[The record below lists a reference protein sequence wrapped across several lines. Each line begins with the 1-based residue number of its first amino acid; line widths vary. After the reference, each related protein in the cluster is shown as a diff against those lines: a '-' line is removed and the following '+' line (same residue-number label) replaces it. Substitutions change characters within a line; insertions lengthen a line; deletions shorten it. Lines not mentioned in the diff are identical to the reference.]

1 MKQLNLGVLG
11 AGLATILA
19 LLVGFMINI
28 SATKKLCK
36 SLTSEKKKLHV
47 TKTEMSETLKLA
59 LPCMLQQF
67 IMYLSSVAIQPTV
80 NSFGDSSIAAYSI
93 ALKIYDIC
101 TIFFFSTSRGLSVF
115 CSQCLGNKK
124 IHLIKKGM
132 LSTILIT
139 VAVRRINETKEN
151 AKNTMIESIELAA
164 ENYVIDFN
172 DELLELNKNDY
183 MYITLQTLIENN
195 YFTENLIDPTTK
207 KSLPLSNLVYITRE
221 PNGKINSYYDENQR
235 ESSKIRLIGK
245 YNVYIKLGD
254 NYEDSGV
261 TAELKDGTDVTDNVE
276 KTENIDLTKPGTY
289 KVTYSLGDVKI
300 SRNVII
306 YK

>member
-47 TKTEMSETLKLA
+47 TKTEISETLKLA
-59 LPCMLQQF
+59 LPCTLQQF

-132 LSTILIT
+132 LSTILLTI
-139 VAVRRINETKEN
+139 VFSAPIIIFALLFPDSIASVFIN
-151 AKNTMIESIELAA
+151 
-164 ENYVIDFN
+164 D
-172 DELLELNKNDY
+172 
-183 MYITLQTLIENN
+183 QTSQ
-195 YFTENLIDPTTK
+195 TTI
-207 KSLPLSNLVYITRE
+207 LVV
-221 PNGKINSYYDENQR
+221 S
-235 ESSKIRLIGK
+235 
-245 YNVYIKLGD
+245 YIKICFPFIVFSMGD
-254 NYEDSGV
+254 NYFHNFFRGV
-261 TAELKDGTDVTDNVE
+261 LKPNYALIITAVYTVTRIVSTILLSPFYQLDGVYYAFITSWVIEFILCFLLFTS
-276 KTENIDLTKPGTY
+276 KKWQKI
-289 KVTYSLGDVKI
+289 YSAK
-300 SRNVII
+300 
-306 YK
+306 